1 MWPLLARGG
10 IIGSEAPRRHIRMV
24 RCPAFPPAL
33 LALLLAT
40 SCTSTTIE
48 RKDAI
53 VPRKVTELRR
63 WQVVQG
69 ATVAGHV
76 VELRVEEPMYA
87 PAGAAPAAPSA
98 FTYFRILDLHGQ
110 WVGHASDIGRFSRRV
125 PFQEEEQDLG
135 VWPMAQGVA
144 QLLGLQG
151 EPLPKLVLEPKPDAA
166 AAEAAAPRTD
176 R

>member
-1 MWPLLARGG
+1 
-10 IIGSEAPRRHIRMV
+10 MV
-24 RCPAFPPAL
+24 RCPAFPTAL
-33 LALLLAT
+33 VALLLAT
-40 SCTSTTIE
+40 ACTSTTVE

-63 WQVVQG
+63 WQVLQG
-69 ATVAGHV
+69 TTLAGHV

-87 PAGAAPAAPSA
+87 PADGTPPAPSA
-98 FTYFRILDLHGQ
+98 FTYYRILDLRGQ

-144 QLLGLQG
+144 QLLGLPG
-151 EPLPKLVLEPKPDAA
+151 EPLPKLVIEPKPAST
-166 AAEAAAPRTD
+166 AAEAAAPRTE

>member
-1 MWPLLARGG
+1 
-10 IIGSEAPRRHIRMV
+10 MV
-24 RCPAFPPAL
+24 RCPAFPTTL
-33 LALLLAT
+33 LALLLAA
-40 SCTSTTIE
+40 SCTSTTVE

-53 VPRKVTELRR
+53 VPRKVSELRR
-63 WQVVQG
+63 WQVLQG
-69 ATVAGHV
+69 AVLAGHV
-76 VELRVEEPMYA
+76 VELRVEEPMYV
-87 PAGAAPAAPSA
+87 PLGGAPAAPSA
-98 FTYFRILDLHGQ
+98 FTYYRILDLRGQ

-144 QLLGLQG
+144 QLLGLPG
-151 EPLPKLVLEPKPDAA
+151 EPLPKLVLEPKPEST

>member
-1 MWPLLARGG
+1 
-10 IIGSEAPRRHIRMV
+10 MV
-24 RCPAFPPAL
+24 RCPAFPPVL
-33 LALLLAT
+33 LALLLAA
-40 SCTSTTIE
+40 SCTSTTVE
-48 RKDAI
+48 HKDTI

-63 WQVVQG
+63 WQVWQG
-69 ATVAGHV
+69 TMLAGNV

-87 PAGAAPAAPSA
+87 PAGVAPGAPTT
-98 FTYFRILDLHGQ
+98 FTYYRILDLRGQ
-110 WVGHASDIGRFSRRV
+110 WVGHATDIGRFSRRV

-144 QLLGLQG
+144 QLLDLPP

-166 AAEAAAPRTD
+166 AAEATSPRTD